1 MKTYTTVQGDMWD
14 AISYK
19 ALGDVSYTDKIMSL
33 NHKYYD
39 MYIFP
44 AGITLQMP
52 EREENPSASLPP
64 WKRVSA

>member
-19 ALGDVSYTDKIMSL
+19 AFGDVSYTDKIMSL

-44 AGITLQMP
+44 AGITL
-52 EREENPSASLPP
+52 
-64 WKRVSA
+64 